1 VVSVCMHSRERS
13 GAHLAQGAIRGNE
26 GGNQW
31 PSVAMRVALRVALS
45 GNEGGNQGH
54 SVAMRVALRVA
65 LSGNEGGNQG
75 HSVAISG
82 HASTCGHA
90 PALRSSVI
98 IRGHQ

>member
-1 VVSVCMHSRERS
+1 MVSVCMHSRERS
-13 GAHLAQGAIRGNE
+13 DAHLAQGAIRGNE

-31 PSVAMRVALRVALS
+31 PSVAMRVT
-45 GNEGGNQGH
+45 
-54 SVAMRVALRVA
+54 LRVA

-90 PALRSSVI
+90 PASRSSVI